1 MPLQLI
7 KPDSRGV
14 RLNQVKQ
21 GFLCQNIRL
30 YQVLE
35 CIWSVQSWERRAC
48 CSIRNVAP
56 FWGMH
61 FIAFWHRDVS
71 EPSEYQSFCVFV
83 PMELQCKWARESEW
97 ELVGDQTLSAHLRDL
112 SGESKDWVWPRALRP
127 LWKILF
133 PSSELFRAS
142 SSVFLRIQMR
152 WRPSQDTIKETQ
164 GFAAY
169 RQ

>member
-1 MPLQLI
+1 MKAANNSKQNSVTSRVLSLSIQSATFQTVGGSVCYKKRKMPLQLI

-48 CSIRNVAP
+48 YSIRNVAP

-83 PMELQCKWARESEW
+83 PMELQCK
-97 ELVGDQTLSAHLRDL
+97 
-112 SGESKDWVWPRALRP
+112 
-127 LWKILF
+127 
-133 PSSELFRAS
+133 
-142 SSVFLRIQMR
+142 
-152 WRPSQDTIKETQ
+152 
-164 GFAAY
+164 
-169 RQ
+169 